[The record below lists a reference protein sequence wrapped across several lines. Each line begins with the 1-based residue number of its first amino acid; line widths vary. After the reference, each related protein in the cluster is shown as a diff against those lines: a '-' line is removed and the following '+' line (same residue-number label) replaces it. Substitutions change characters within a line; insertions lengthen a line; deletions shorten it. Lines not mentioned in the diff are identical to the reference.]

1 MLCVLKKTIQTKE
14 TDMALKFVT
23 SDAVQSL
30 RKTVGVSE
38 ESLVE
43 SIEEVA
49 SAAEALMEAQ
59 ADGAEICQVLDNLTI
74 ACESLKNGGLTAN
87 LLGVFNSEGELSACA
102 GQENLTIAGLEALA
116 ENQVKTLSAKYVA
129 GVEGRMAEYWAKFIA
144 YLKNLWA
151 KIINWFKSILTNR
164 ARYVKAL
171 AVGGDVTAE
180 QFKKA
185 ASTKFKLIGPKSV
198 HPTRDPAYMDLVDEI
213 SKCASAVKSKS
224 ATNLAD
230 EPRFK
235 AEVIS
240 AFEKKLE
247 TSEETTLGDHFV
259 NDKMFNEVVESY
271 RHAAGSQK
279 FLVASK
285 DVDEAFK
292 KLVTDAGNAAN
303 ITDEEKKT
311 ATKNY
316 INTRRN
322 TINTL
327 LKACRVEA
335 SFCMKFGSTL
345 LRLKK
350 TILAAK

>member
-1 MLCVLKKTIQTKE
+1 
-14 TDMALKFVT
+14 MALKFVT

-74 ACESLKNGGLTAN
+74 ACESLKNGGLTDN

-151 KIINWFKSILTNR
+151 KIVNWFKSILTNR

-171 AVGGDVTAE
+171 ADGGDVNDE

-185 ASTKFKLIGPKSV
+185 TSTKFKSIGPKGV
-198 HPTRDPAYMDLVDEI
+198 NPMKDAAYTELVGEI
-213 SKCASAVKSKS
+213 SRCASAVKAKS
-224 ATNLAD
+224 TTKMVD
-230 EPRFK
+230 EPKFK

-240 AFEKKLE
+240 AFEKKFE
-247 TSEETTLGDHFV
+247 TSEETTLGAQFV
-259 NDKMFNEVVESY
+259 NVDAFNKAVEAY
-271 RHAAGSQK
+271 RQAAGSQK

-303 ITDEEKKT
+303 ITDEAKKT
-311 ATKNY
+311 STKEA
-316 INTRRN
+316 INARRD

-335 SFCMKFGSTL
+335 RFCMKVGGTL

>member
-1 MLCVLKKTIQTKE
+1 
-14 TDMALKFVT
+14 MALKFAT

-30 RKTVGVSE
+30 KKTVGVSE

-87 LLGVFNSEGELSACA
+87 VLSVFNSEGELSACA
-102 GQENLTIAGLEALA
+102 GQENLTVAGLEALA
-116 ENQVKTLSAKYVA
+116 EDQVKTLTDKYVA
-129 GVEGRMAEYWAKFIA
+129 GVEGKMAEYWAKFIA

-151 KIINWFKSILTNR
+151 KIVNWFKSILTNR

-171 AVGGDVTAE
+171 KDGGDVNVE

-185 ASTKFKLIGPKSV
+185 ASTKFKSIGPKGV
-198 HPTRDPAYMDLVDEI
+198 NPMKDAAYTELVNEI
-213 SKCASAVKSKS
+213 SKCASAVKAKS

-230 EPRFK
+230 EPKFK

-240 AFEKKLE
+240 AFEKKFE
-247 TSEETTLGDHFV
+247 TSEETTLGAQFT
-259 NDKMFNEVVESY
+259 NENAFNKAVEAY
-271 RHAAGSQK
+271 CQAAGSQK

-285 DVDEAFK
+285 DVDGAFK
-292 KLVTDAGNAAN
+292 TLVTDAGNAAN
-303 ITDEEKKT
+303 ITDEAKKT
-311 ATKNY
+311 ATKEA
-316 INTRRN
+316 INARRD

-335 SFCMKFGSTL
+335 RFCMKVGGTL

>member
-1 MLCVLKKTIQTKE
+1 
-14 TDMALKFVT
+14 MALKFAT

-30 RKTVGVSE
+30 KKTVGVSE

-87 LLGVFNSEGELSACA
+87 VLGVFNSEGELSACA

-116 ENQVKTLSAKYVA
+116 EDQVKTLSAKYVE
-129 GVEGRMAEYWAKFIA
+129 GVEGKMAEYWAKFIA

-151 KIINWFKSILTNR
+151 KIVNWFKGILTNR

-171 AVGGDVTAE
+171 KAGGDVSDE

-185 ASTKFKLIGPKSV
+185 AEMKVKY
-198 HPTRDPAYMDLVDEI
+198 PAVEYGLYEALVSEI
-213 SKCASAVKSKS
+213 SKCASAIKAKS

-230 EPRFK
+230 EPKFK
-235 AEVIS
+235 VEVLS
-240 AFEKKLE
+240 AFEKALE
-247 TSEETTLGDHFV
+247 TEEDTLG
-259 NDKMFNEVVESY
+259 KMFANANDFNKAISEY
-271 RHAAGSQK
+271 CQHAGGQK

-285 DVDEAFK
+285 DIDAAFK
-292 KLVTDAGNAAN
+292 TLVTDAGNAAN
-303 ITDEEKKT
+303 ITDEAKKT
-311 ATKNY
+311 ATKDA
-316 INTRRN
+316 INARRD

-327 LKACRVEA
+327 LKACRAEA
-335 SFCMKFGSTL
+335 RYIMKSGGAI

-350 TILAAK
+350 SILAAK

>member
-1 MLCVLKKTIQTKE
+1 
-14 TDMALKFVT
+14 MALKFAT

-30 RKTVGVSE
+30 KKTVGVSE

-87 LLGVFNSEGELSACA
+87 VLSVFNSEGELSACA
-102 GQENLTIAGLEALA
+102 GQENLTVAGLEALA
-116 ENQVKTLSAKYVA
+116 EEQVKTLTDKYVA
-129 GVEGRMAEYWAKFIA
+129 GVEGKMAEYWAKFIA

-151 KIINWFKSILTNR
+151 KIVNWFKSILTNR

-171 AVGGDVTAE
+171 KDGGDVNAE

-185 ASTKFKLIGPKSV
+185 ANTKFKSIGPKGAN
-198 HPTRDPAYMDLVDEI
+198 PMEDAAYKALVDEI
-213 SKCASAVKSKS
+213 SKCAAAVKAKS

-230 EPRFK
+230 EPKFK

-240 AFEKKLE
+240 AFEKKFE
-247 TSEETTLGDHFV
+247 TSDETTLGAQFA
-259 NDKMFNEVVESY
+259 NENKFNQAVSSY
-271 RHAAGSQK
+271 CQAAGSQK

-285 DVDEAFK
+285 DVDGAFK
-292 KLVTDAGNAAN
+292 TLVTDAGNAAN
-303 ITDEEKKT
+303 ITDEAKKT
-311 ATKNY
+311 ATKDA
-316 INTRRN
+316 INARRD

-335 SFCMKFGSTL
+335 RCCMKVGGTL

>member
-1 MLCVLKKTIQTKE
+1 
-14 TDMALKFVT
+14 MALKFAT

-30 RKTVGVSE
+30 KKTVGVSE

-87 LLGVFNSEGELSACA
+87 VLGVFNSEGELSACA

-116 ENQVKTLSAKYVA
+116 EDQVKTLSAKYVE
-129 GVEGRMAEYWAKFIA
+129 GVEGKMAEYWAKFVA

-151 KIINWFKSILTNR
+151 KIVNWFKSILTNR
-164 ARYVKAL
+164 ARFVKAL
-171 AVGGDVTAE
+171 KEGGDVSAE

-185 ASTKFKLIGPKSV
+185 ASTKFKSIGPKGTN
-198 HPTRDPAYMDLVDEI
+198 PMKDAAYTALVDEI
-213 SKCASAVKSKS
+213 SKCASAVKAKS

-230 EPRFK
+230 EPKFK

-240 AFEKKLE
+240 AFEKKFE
-247 TSEETTLGDHFV
+247 TSEETTLGGQFT
-259 NDKMFNEVVESY
+259 NESQFNQAVASY
-271 RHAAGSQK
+271 CAAAGSQK

-285 DVDEAFK
+285 DVDAAFK
-292 KLVTDAGNAAN
+292 TLVTDAGNAAN
-303 ITDEEKKT
+303 ITDEAKKT
-311 ATKNY
+311 ATKDA
-316 INTRRN
+316 INARRD

-335 SFCMKFGSTL
+335 RFCMKVGGTL

-350 TILAAK
+350 AILAAK